1 MKVFVSSDM
10 EGTAGI
16 VDWSQCR
23 PGSPAYE
30 AGCALLLA
38 EVNAA
43 IEGAREAGATE
54 IVVND
59 SHGAMANLPPASLA
73 GEASYLSG
81 RHKPLYM
88 LEGLDSSFDAAF
100 FVSYHGSMGSHGT
113 LSHTYN
119 PRAVAGARLNGTTAG
134 ESGINALVAAHHGV
148 PVALVTGDQVAVEEA
163 EPFLPGAVGVAVKQS
178 RTRFAAESLHPA
190 AACRAI
196 RAGAAEA
203 VARVLAGEIPSPAVE
218 LPARLEVD
226 WLTADMAEMATW
238 IRGVERCGPRA
249 VALAGS
255 DPMELYRR
263 FVACVA
269 LTRSIV
275 ET

>member
-1 MKVFVSSDM
+1 VRIFISSDM

-23 PGSPAYE
+23 PGSASYE
-30 AGCALLLA
+30 EGCALLLA

-43 IEGAREAGATE
+43 IEGALEAGATE
-54 IVVND
+54 ILVND
-59 SHGAMANLPPASLA
+59 SHGTMANLPPAALS

-88 LEGLDSSFDAAF
+88 LEGLDGSFDGAF

-119 PRAVAGARLNGTTAG
+119 PRAVGGVRLNGAVAG
-134 ESGINALVAAHHGV
+134 ESGINALVAAAHGV
-148 PVALVTGDQVAVEEA
+148 PVALVTGDDVAVEEA
-163 EPFLPGAVGVAVKQS
+163 RPFLPDMEGVAVKSS
-178 RTRFAAESLHPA
+178 RTRFAAEA
-190 AACRAI
+190 ARRLI
-196 RAGAAEA
+196 RDGAARA
-203 VARVLAGEIPSPAVE
+203 VRKVQAGSVGPPRLER
-218 LPARLEVD
+218 PARLEVD

-238 IRGVERCGPRA
+238 IRGVERCGPRT
-249 VALAGS
+249 VALEDA
-255 DPMELYRR
+255 DLLQLYRR